1 MIRLCTASIK
11 SSNTVTITKQYST
24 ISSYIQKQLNTK
36 NLHFHQTQSFKYTNK
51 HPLSSWYGSC
61 YYTTLGNDYFYPTM
75 TRMMN
80 INVNGNTNAES
91 NQVQAQVQVQIPVLA
106 CSTKTNQSNNN
117 RKKLYQYIQKLS
129 QFVHHLFILLFR
141 GTQITLQMSPLL
153 LFTPLSLLESKVSN
167 HSHYIENF
175 TWKYLLQT
183 LHSLGPAFVKLA
195 QWAGTRRDLFSPY
208 ICDHLSQFHNQT
220 PPHSW
225 KDTHQT
231 LVQSF
236 GPHYDQQLRI
246 QELLGSGAVAQV
258 YKGYLKGHGLVAV
271 KVLHPNIIHHIS
283 RDYQLMYSF
292 ASFMDMILPKD
303 LGMSL
308 NLPRAVQTFGLTLNQ
323 QVDLQLEAQNLH
335 QFRYH
340 FQNHECIHFPKPMDD
355 WTTSNVLMEEYIDAK
370 PISYYLH
377 SNNHDNNDDNYNNK
391 EMRMKIAQSFVKAF
405 MKMVFIDN
413 FIHCDLHP
421 GNVLVQ
427 IQQHNNN
434 NNNNNN
440 HDSPSIIFLDAGIS
454 TQLSK
459 HDLQNLKDLFQAVVL
474 NHGERVGRLMVE
486 RARYEQC
493 SQIPN
498 GIERFSKGMAE
509 LVQEFHNHN
518 YDNNKSANSSSGGGS
533 GLSLGLIQI
542 GSLLKRVL
550 DLCRTYGVEIDPA
563 MSSVVV
569 SVLIL
574 EGLGRSLDPDLDLI
588 QCAIPFVMGRVS

>member
-24 ISSYIQKQLNTK
+24 VSSYIQKQLNTK

-153 LFTPLSLLESKVSN
+153 LFTPLSLLESKISN

-427 IQQHNNN
+427 TTTSSTKNTNPT
-434 NNNNNN
+434 
-440 HDSPSIIFLDAGIS
+440 HDNDEYTIVFLDAGIS
-454 TQLSK
+454 TALSK
-459 HDLQNLKDLFQAVVL
+459 NDLKNLKDLFYAVVF
-474 NHGERVGRLMVE
+474 NKGDEVGRLMVE
-486 RARYEQC
+486 RARYERC
-493 SQIPN
+493 SETP
-498 GIERFSKGMAE
+498 GGVDAFAKGMAE
-509 LVQEFHNHN
+509 LVQEFH
-518 YDNNKSANSSSGGGS
+518 DSK
-533 GLSLGLIQI
+533 LSLDFVQI

-550 DLCRTYGVEIDPA
+550 DLCRVHGVEIDPA

-569 SVLIL
+569 STLIL
-574 EGLGRSLDPDLDLI
+574 EGLGRSLDPKADLI
-588 QCAIPFVMGRVS
+588 EYAMPFLVGVGKI